1 MPQWHSI
8 WGSPFWSL
16 VWGGN
21 AQKVNYPERRK
32 LVNSLWELYVSFFK
46 IGAVTFGGG
55 YAMLPIIQKEIIEKK
70 GWVSNEDVVDYYAV
84 GQCLPGVIAVNTALF
99 IGNKIKGKQGG
110 IAAALGVVTPSV
122 LIITVIAAFI
132 QNFLE
137 YPMVQYAFYGIRV
150 VVCALITQAILK
162 LWKTAVKDV
171 FGLVVY
177 LGALVLALFV
187 KAPTVLL
194 VLLSLAAGL
203 VAHRIQEKKAGENQ

>member
-1 MPQWHSI
+1 MD
-8 WGSPFWSL
+8 
-16 VWGGN
+16 
-21 AQKVNYPERRK
+21 
-32 LVNSLWELYVSFFK
+32 SLWELYVSFFK

-110 IAAALGVVTPSV
+110 IAAALGVATPSI

-150 VVCALITQAILK
+150 VVCALITQALPK
-162 LWKTAVKDV
+162 LWKTAIKDV
-171 FGLVVY
+171 FGITVY
-177 LGALVLALFV
+177 LAVLVLALFV
-187 KAPTVLL
+187 KVPTVLL
-194 VLLSLAAGL
+194 VILALAAGL
-203 VAHRIQEKKAGENQ
+203 VAHSLQGKKEGANQ